1 MRLIKKIIILC
12 CLFVI
17 SCELHE
23 PLIDNSL
30 DLESAAEKG
39 IFPPAL
45 VFHPSRVET
54 TVGGTVG
61 VNVYAMKLE
70 KVGMAQIEVNYD
82 SNKLSV
88 KSVTQG
94 SLFEGGNSPFFI
106 FEDDS
111 SNGVLTI
118 YITYLGPGGNSVSG
132 TGDIAL
138 ISFNA
143 RSMGQ
148 TEFSINQESIILDPD
163 AKSIPLNGYGK
174 GMIDAQ

>member
-1 MRLIKKIIILC
+1 M
-12 CLFVI
+12 I

-23 PLIDNSL
+23 PLFDNSL

-106 FEDDS
+106 
-111 SNGVLTI
+111 L
-118 YITYLGPGGNSVSG
+118 P
-132 TGDIAL
+132 
-138 ISFNA
+138 
-143 RSMGQ
+143 
-148 TEFSINQESIILDPD
+148 ILDQ
-163 AKSIPLNGYGK
+163 AATLLVEQGISL
-174 GMIDAQ
+174 